1 MQGLQPEANR
11 CPKVAH
17 RDDETPRDVLSAP
30 FSFNQLN
37 NALESAHDEVR
48 TLRKQYDE
56 LQALVA
62 EKFGKGKARKGKA
75 IENGG
80 SGKRGTSQIATTGDE
95 LGPSCVQL
103 TTSSLVDIVV
113 EPQAANMENSDRHLR
128 LKPSDSIIA
137 EVAQLSEEEAKQ
149 ALTVIAHTLNIRP
162 SHLLTEEEVPE
173 INATP
178 SQIRCDL
185 SLEEISRAL
194 DFVERIDEMVW
205 RRTSFPM
212 NPSLAPIF
220 SDSNIET
227 LRVRLELWERMV
239 RRTGI

>member
-1 MQGLQPEANR
+1 MQ
-11 CPKVAH
+11 
-17 RDDETPRDVLSAP
+17 
-30 FSFNQLN
+30 
-37 NALESAHDEVR
+37 
-48 TLRKQYDE
+48 
-56 LQALVA
+56 
-62 EKFGKGKARKGKA
+62 
-75 IENGG
+75 
-80 SGKRGTSQIATTGDE
+80 
-95 LGPSCVQL
+95 
-103 TTSSLVDIVV
+103 
-113 EPQAANMENSDRHLR
+113 
-128 LKPSDSIIA
+128 
-137 EVAQLSEEEAKQ
+137 
-149 ALTVIAHTLNIRP
+149 VIARTLNIRP

-173 INATP
+173 VNAVP

-220 SDSNIET
+220 SNSNIEA